1 MHFINTFVKASIKY
15 FRVEENHLIEYL
27 KKVNF
32 VKKKRL
38 LFSKEMIKTAC
49 HFKCFVCIY

>member
-15 FRVEENHLIEYL
+15 FRVEENHIIEYL

-32 VKKKRL
+32 VKKKD
-38 LFSKEMIKTAC
+38 FYSQKK
-49 HFKCFVCIY
+49 